1 MVRANITAQIEQ
13 LEKDLYSTEEELK
26 KLYNLVEGIK
36 KQRNIL
42 LEKRSDLVWKI
53 EELKEDLKDE

>member
-42 LEKRSDLVWKI
+42 LEKRSDIVWKI
-53 EELKEDLKDE
+53 EELKEELNNE